1 MTMCH
6 KSVPNTMND
15 LSIDLQSLINIQENP
30 FVLIDENY
38 RVVSANHAYCLV
50 YGTSPE
56 EIVGR
61 LCHEISHHSSV
72 PCHENGEVCPH
83 QKVFASGEPCQVMH
97 IHYDNHNHAERVR
110 LKGYP
115 IHGRDG
121 RLYLGEAIVP
131 LASSDDLDCEDMR
144 MIGQSPAFLECAEKL
159 GRVAESEAP
168 ILLYGES
175 GVGKELAAEFVH
187 KHSSRSGRPYIAV
200 NCAAI
205 AESVF
210 ESEFFGHERGAFTGC
225 IGRKQGLFELAD
237 GGTLFLDEIGEIPL
251 SMQPKLLRMLET
263 GEFRRVGGTENLTA
277 DVRIVSATNR
287 NLLERVDQ
295 GLFREDLYYRI
306 AGIDVTLPP
315 LRDRHQ
321 DIPALA
327 NALLARM
334 SGPGKRPP
342 RLASDALAR
351 LKGYDYPGN
360 VRELRNVLQ
369 KASALTANG
378 IIHAKHI
385 QFDSANDTK
394 PRMPPS
400 EKRKQAAETLPA
412 ADFSSLSIEALEM
425 RHIRELL
432 EHHNGHRRTVA
443 DILGISERTLYR
455 KLNRYGLRSGSE

>member
-1 MTMCH
+1 
-6 KSVPNTMND
+6 MND
-15 LSIDLQSLINIQENP
+15 LSLDLQSLINIQENP
-30 FVLIDENY
+30 FVLIDKDY
-38 RVVSANHAYCLV
+38 RVVSANQAYCQV
-50 YGTSPE
+50 YGMSQD

-83 QKVFASGEPCQVMH
+83 QKVFATGEACQVLH
-97 IHYDNHNHAERVR
+97 IHYDNHNRAERVR
-110 LKGYP
+110 LKGHP
-115 IHGRDG
+115 IRGRDG
-121 RLYLGEAIVP
+121 CLYLGEAIVP
-131 LASSDDLDCEDMR
+131 LGSSEDLDCDEMR
-144 MIGQSPAFLECAEKL
+144 MIGQSPAFLECADKL

-187 KHSSRSGRPYIAV
+187 KHSGRSGRPYVAV

-225 IGRKQGLFELAD
+225 VGRKQGLFELAH

-263 GEFRRVGGTENLTA
+263 GEFRRVGGTETLKA
-277 DVRIVSATNR
+277 DVRIISATNR
-287 NLLERVDQ
+287 NLLDRVDQ

-306 AGIDVTLPP
+306 AGIDVTLPS
-315 LRDRHQ
+315 LRERRQ

-327 NALLARM
+327 DALLARI
-334 SGPGKRPP
+334 SGTGKRPP
-342 RLASDALAR
+342 RLGADAVTR
-351 LKGYDYPGN
+351 LMGYDYPGN

-369 KASALTANG
+369 KAAALTGNG
-378 IIHAKHI
+378 IIHARHI
-385 QFDSANDTK
+385 QFEGASGVK
-394 PRMPPS
+394 PQKAP
-400 EKRKQAAETLPA
+400 QAKGRAEVA
-412 ADFSSLSIEALEM
+412 GGSLSIEAMEI
-425 RHIRELL
+425 RHIQDLL
-432 EHHNGHRRTVA
+432 GRYQGHRRTVA

-455 KLNRYGLRSGSE
+455 KLNRYGLHSEQ